1 MRKGRFV
8 ICSLVLGLALAMLDA
23 NAYWTAAK
31 RLTWTSGDSYN
42 SAVAIDSNDAIHV
55 VWNDDSSGNDEI
67 YYKSSKDGGT
77 TWSYNKRLSWT
88 SGFSYNWHP
97 KIAIDASD
105 VIHIVWRA
113 SRPDHTD
120 IYYRRSQDGG
130 TNWST
135 TKRLTWTSGFSPS
148 PDIAIGS
155 GDAVHVVWYDDTP
168 GNEEIYYKSSP
179 DGGTNWDPAKR
190 LTWTSGRSYSPAI
203 ASNSSAMIHVVWPDG
218 TPGNVEIYYKGSDDG
233 GTSWTTARRLTWT
246 SDNSYS
252 PAIALDSGGSVQVVW
267 YDDTPGNYEIY
278 HKRSTD
284 GGTSWT
290 AAKRLTWTADASE
303 EPDMAIDS
311 GDIISVAWDDD
322 TPGLS
327 EIYYKRSTDGGTT
340 WTSSK
345 RLTWT
350 SGWSGYPAMATDS
363 TDTVHV
369 VWEDDTSG
377 NYEIYYKKGT

>member
-135 TKRLTWTSGFSPS
+135 TKRLTWTSGFSAS

-155 GDAVHVVWYDDTP
+155 GDAVRVVWHDD
-168 GNEEIYYKSSP
+168 
-179 DGGTNWDPAKR
+179 
-190 LTWTSGRSYSPAI
+190 
-203 ASNSSAMIHVVWPDG
+203 VVWTDG
-218 TPGNVEIYYKGSDDG
+218 TPGNAEIYYKGSDDG
-233 GTSWTTARRLTWT
+233 GTTWTTARRLTWT
-246 SDNSYS
+246 ADSSYS